1 MTYATLHPDTFYA
14 QTKLAAEKIVLNA
27 KRVDS
32 QLIGT
37 VLRFGAVYR
46 ARIKGNYERLVNALA
61 LFQSAMGKI
70 GAH

>member
-1 MTYATLHPDTFYA
+1 
-14 QTKLAAEKIVLNA
+14 
-27 KRVDS
+27 VDG
-32 QLIGT
+32 QPIGT
-37 VLRFGAVYR
+37 VLRFGAVYG